1 MHGRSYS
8 IYHVVDVLLVSQY
21 NYITGVH
28 LQNLTGRST
37 ITCSFKVGG
46 CGGGVDLSPSLPSSQ
61 PTPTLPLSLLLY
73 APLPLSLNPLSLSLI
88 ITLFQKSTNLYKNV
102 STSSTTSTVV
112 HRFCLYSN
120 RRRRHPIRD
129 FYHTPLPA
137 THILW
142 SQHTSGPSRL
152 GKHLILLFDI
162 VAGYTYS
169 HTPIDI
175 RRIDLSC
182 LDVKYRLFYN
192 IDRIVIIYSVDVPRD
207 NVRHPGPNGHVGFLV
222 RGF

>member
-152 GKHLILLFDI
+152 
-162 VAGYTYS
+162 
-169 HTPIDI
+169 DI